1 MKAYFNTFLTICL
14 RKYDE
19 MIRFEI
25 FSTKFDFES

>member
-19 MIRFEI
+19 MIRIETFQLNLI
-25 FSTKFDFES
+25 FES